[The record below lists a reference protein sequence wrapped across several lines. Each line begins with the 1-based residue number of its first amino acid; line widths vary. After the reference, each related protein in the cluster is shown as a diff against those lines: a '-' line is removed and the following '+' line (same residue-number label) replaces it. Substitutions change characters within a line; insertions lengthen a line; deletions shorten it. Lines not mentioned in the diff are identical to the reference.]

1 MEEKP
6 KGISE
11 DWMAVW
17 IGLFIFV
24 LSLGAFAGMD
34 ILGWGV
40 TTGVWT
46 DPSKALKP
54 FSAAYAGL
62 GGLGSLIV
70 TYVVLLVIMT
80 IGAVALKADIKKF
93 IVGFSVVFW
102 ISYICWIL
110 GSWANIAVTTP
121 PDMHKF
127 GITWSLKLTAEAGF
141 IIALLAGLFF
151 GNFFPSFADSI
162 KEGVRPEWYIKT
174 AIVILGGFLGVTA
187 AEKLGL
193 ASAVMFRGLCAIV
206 EAYLIYWAVVYY
218 IARKYFKF
226 NREWAAPL
234 ASGISIC
241 GVSAAIATGG
251 AIRARPVI
259 PIMVSSLVVIFAV
272 VELIVLP
279 FVAETFLYHE
289 PMVAGAWMGLAVKT
303 DGAAVA
309 SGAIADSLIRAKALA
324 VDGVNYKE
332 GWIMGAATTV
342 KVFIDVFIGVWAFIL
357 AIIWT
362 TVIERKPGEKA
373 GAGEIWHRF
382 PKFVIGYVITFAVI
396 LWICVPASKSA
407 TALGDQ
413 AAPIAK
419 KVAAEE
425 AQLAAL
431 TKQLAAEQDQL
442 LFTNKKQKAAIA
454 TLKAQVERDKTA
466 IGPLTDQLGK
476 DRGQLADL
484 NNQLKGPSGT
494 MKAAKSAT
502 GAANIFR
509 GIFFTMTFFTIGL
522 VSNFKKLWE
531 EGIGKLAAVYVIS
544 LFGFIIWVGLII
556 SWIFFHGV
564 KPPLAG

>member
-1 MEEKP
+1 
-6 KGISE
+6 
-11 DWMAVW
+11 
-17 IGLFIFV
+17 
-24 LSLGAFAGMD
+24 
-34 ILGWGV
+34 
-40 TTGVWT
+40 
-46 DPSKALKP
+46 
-54 FSAAYAGL
+54 
-62 GGLGSLIV
+62 
-70 TYVVLLVIMT
+70 
-80 IGAVALKADIKKF
+80 
-93 IVGFSVVFW
+93 
-102 ISYICWIL
+102 
-110 GSWANIAVTTP
+110 
-121 PDMHKF
+121 
-127 GITWSLKLTAEAGF
+127 
-141 IIALLAGLFF
+141 
-151 GNFFPSFADSI
+151 
-162 KEGVRPEWYIKT
+162 
-174 AIVILGGFLGVTA
+174 
-187 AEKLGL
+187 
-193 ASAVMFRGLCAIV
+193 
-206 EAYLIYWAVVYY
+206 
-218 IARKYFKF
+218 
-226 NREWAAPL
+226 
-234 ASGISIC
+234 
-241 GVSAAIATGG
+241 
-251 AIRARPVI
+251 
-259 PIMVSSLVVIFAV
+259 
-272 VELIVLP
+272 
-279 FVAETFLYHE
+279 
-289 PMVAGAWMGLAVKT
+289 VAGAWMGLAVKT

-324 VDGVNYKE
+324 ADGVNYKE

-362 TVIERKPGEKA
+362 TVIERKPGERV
-373 GAGEIWHRF
+373 GGGEIWHRF

-419 KVAAEE
+419 KVAAGET
-425 AQLAAL
+425 QLAAL
-431 TKQLAAEQDQL
+431 TKQLKVEQDQL
-442 LFTNKKQKAAIA
+442 TFTKKKDKATIA
-454 TLKAQVERDKTA
+454 ALKAQIEKDQAA
-466 IGPLTDQLGK
+466 ISPLTDQLGK